1 MIMYQI
7 TKDKS
12 FTLYCSQESEGNLYV
27 TTSWMSLCW
36 LGSLHRT
43 AYGWTKIIFTRTV
56 HPRGCESGF
65 TLGERG
71 VSWINMV
78 SVQWKTL
85 LIWKASLA
93 CHVWT
98 EPQRRF
104 SFVPWQ
110 CDRQYCVVP
119 HHRIWLLQ
127 ILRLARSNVA
137 WSYFSYS
144 VGCEITVINLKTF
157 CPPSL
162 QGGRDVL
169 PGGTHGENEPTISHE
184 KMQGFASKFILC
196 DMQES

>member
-1 MIMYQI
+1 MYQI

-12 FTLYCSQESEGNLYV
+12 FTLYCSQESEGNFHV
-27 TTSWMSLCW
+27 TTSWMSLSW
-36 LGSLHRT
+36 LESLCRT
-43 AYGWTKIIFTRTV
+43 VYGWTKIRFTGKV

-65 TLGERG
+65 TVAERD
-71 VSWINMV
+71 VSWIKMV
-78 SVQWKTL
+78 SVRWRTL

-93 CHVWT
+93 CHVST

-104 SFVPWQ
+104 NFVAWQ

-127 ILRLARSNVA
+127 MLCIAKANVA

-144 VGCEITVINLKTF
+144 VGCEITVINLKMF

-169 PGGTHGENEPTISHE
+169 PGGT
-184 KMQGFASKFILC
+184 
-196 DMQES
+196 